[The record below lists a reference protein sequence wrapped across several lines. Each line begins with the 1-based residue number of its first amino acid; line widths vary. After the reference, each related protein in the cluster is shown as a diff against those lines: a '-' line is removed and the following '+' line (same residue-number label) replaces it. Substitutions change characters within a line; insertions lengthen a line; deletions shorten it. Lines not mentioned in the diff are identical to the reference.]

1 MCSQIKLE
9 PVIVLLLFIYEY
21 QCITDILLKNEKN
34 SENYNY
40 IIHRYFIIISVNF
53 VPIGL
58 YLLELEYGGTERH
71 TITYIQKQF
80 RKLVK
85 TFQLFW
91 KFLAVAC
98 GTISPEIFR

>member
-1 MCSQIKLE
+1 M
-9 PVIVLLLFIYEY
+9 
-21 QCITDILLKNEKN
+21 
-34 SENYNY
+34 
-40 IIHRYFIIISVNF
+40 
-53 VPIGL
+53 PIGL

>member
-1 MCSQIKLE
+1 MKK
-9 PVIVLLLFIYEY
+9 IV
-21 QCITDILLKNEKN
+21 K
-34 SENYNY
+34 NYNY

-53 VPIGL
+53 AAIGL
-58 YLLELEYGGTERH
+58 YLLKLEYGGTERH

-98 GTISPEIFR
+98 ETISPEIFR